1 MVITIRLMINIIV
14 TFLLIAV
21 FIYKVSYT
29 DSEEGILDNA
39 SWVKFLELCSFS
51 VINKGNVRE
60 ISEARRSC
68 ENKFIGKTFIDW
80 TGYVI
85 RVEDMRSHIFDFY
98 HATKIKVKME
108 PENREKAVDMII
120 TVNRN
125 KLRDYSDVI
134 YDLDKGDAIMFN
146 VTLRDVNHFHF
157 HMVGIQRIEGYKELP
172 DDIHDYSRYARGD
185 EDQDNSRMFVK
196 KNLELVSEE
205 VLQKDTTQ
213 GK

>member
-1 MVITIRLMINIIV
+1 
-14 TFLLIAV
+14 
-21 FIYKVSYT
+21 
-29 DSEEGILDNA
+29 
-39 SWVKFLELCSFS
+39 
-51 VINKGNVRE
+51 
-60 ISEARRSC
+60 
-68 ENKFIGKTFIDW
+68 
-80 TGYVI
+80 
-85 RVEDMRSHIFDFY
+85 
-98 HATKIKVKME
+98 ME

-157 HMVGIQRIEGYKELP
+157 HMVGIQRIEGYKEFP